1 VSNRS
6 RRGNLRLWIYGVS
19 ILLHVGIAAA
29 AVLAPKP
36 KKSTIVGISLTEA
49 PAKKKPQEEN
59 KPPPPP
65 PPPPPPVKAKAAPV
79 PVMANA
85 AAKPSEAPQP
95 ADAPP
100 PSTSGMD
107 GFADLGLAMGNGAGG
122 GMPIAANARPV
133 AQAAD
138 PAADTTKKV
147 RTLAPKAADA
157 CDEAPVKP
165 KATKI
170 VRPTFT
176 DEARAASIEGAVR
189 VEITVD
195 EKGNVIGVKV
205 LRGLGYGLD
214 EAAALAAKQMT
225 FEPGTRCGKAA
236 VVTLT
241 TSMRFSLE

>member
-1 VSNRS
+1 M
-6 RRGNLRLWIYGVS
+6 RLWIYGVS

-29 AVLAPKP
+29 AVFAPKP
-36 KKSTIVGISLTEA
+36 KKNQLVAISLTEA
-49 PAKKKPQEEN
+49 PAKKKPQPQEEN

-122 GMPIAANARPV
+122 GMPVAANARPV
-133 AQAAD
+133 AKSAD

-147 RTLAPKAADA
+147 RTLAAKASDG

-170 VRPTFT
+170 VRPAYN
-176 DEARAASIEGAVR
+176 DEARAAAIEGAVR

-195 EKGNVIGVKV
+195 ETGKVIAVKV
-205 LRGLGYGLD
+205 LRGLGHGLD
-214 EAAALAAKQMT
+214 EAAVDAAKQMT

-236 VVTLT
+236 VVSLT
-241 TSMRFSLE
+241 TSMRFALE